1 VNTFDL
7 QISRFGEMAI
17 LLQWPQDVNELILAD
32 ILAFVEALKSQDRS
46 DWEYVPS
53 YNSVTLISK
62 SKFDFEQEKN
72 LLLDAYSKRDGHQ
85 NTTERHCWQLPVC
98 YDSEFALDL
107 PMVSEKSGLSEE
119 EVIRLHTS
127 EDYLVYGIGFLPGFL
142 YLGGLPQSL
151 EIPRLDDPRLEVSPG
166 AVGLAGKQ
174 TGIYPQNSPG
184 GWNIIGNCPIP
195 LFNPKLDPPCFV
207 KVGDRIRFHA
217 ITKAEHKLRK
227 IESEVGIY
235 NLNKTLIDA

>member
-1 VNTFDL
+1 MNTFDL
-7 QISRFGEMAI
+7 KISRFGEMAI
-17 LLQWPQDVNELILAD
+17 LLQWPQEVSELILED
-32 ILAFVEALKSQDRS
+32 ILAFVEVLKTHDRS
-46 DWEYVPS
+46 EWEHVAS

-62 SKFDFEQEKN
+62 SKFDFEQEKT
-72 LLLDAYSKRDGHQ
+72 LLLEGYSKRKKQQ
-85 NTTERHCWQLPVC
+85 NKTERHCWELPVC

-107 PMVSEKSGLSEE
+107 PMVCEKAGLSEE
-119 EVIRLHTS
+119 EVIQLHTS
-127 EDYLVYGIGFLPGFL
+127 EDYLVYGMGFLPGFL
-142 YLGGLPQSL
+142 YLGGLPTSL
-151 EIPRLDDPRLEVSPG
+151 EIPRLENPRLEVSPG

-195 LFNPKLDPPCFV
+195 LFNAKLEPPCFV
-207 KVGDRIRFHA
+207 KVGDKIRFHA

-235 NLNKTLIDA
+235 NLSKTVIDA

>member
-1 VNTFDL
+1 MNTFDL
-7 QISRFGEMAI
+7 KISRFGEMAM
-17 LLQWPQDVNELILAD
+17 LLEWPQEVNELILAD
-32 ILAFVEALKSQDRS
+32 ILAFVEALKAQDRPE
-46 DWEYVPS
+46 WEYVPS
-53 YNSVTLISK
+53 YNSVTLITK
-62 SKFDFEQEKN
+62 SKFDFEQEKAF
-72 LLLDAYSKRDGHQ
+72 LLNVYSKRDGRQ
-85 NTTERHCWQLPVC
+85 NTAKRHCWQLPVC

-107 PMVSEKSGLSEE
+107 PFVSEKTGLSEE
-119 EVIRLHTS
+119 EIIKLHTS

-142 YLGGLPQSL
+142 YLGGLPPSL
-151 EIPRLDDPRLEVSPG
+151 EIPRLENPRLEVSPG

-195 LFNPKLDPPCFV
+195 LFNPKLEPPCFV

-217 ITKAEHKLRK
+217 ITKAEHKLRQ